1 MRGCGMLETLVVLA
15 FLAYV
20 LPRILL
26 DDPGLKSSTPPGEAD
41 RF

>member
-1 MRGCGMLETLVVLA
+1 MLETMVLLA

-26 DDPGLKSSTPPGEAD
+26 DNPGLKTATPPGEPE